1 MGILIYFL
9 IGLIFAVLLII
20 FHTAKE
26 MGRHWNIGEGILDFM
41 GIHDSG
47 DLGCA
52 AFLMF
57 ALWPV
62 VFFIG
67 FVFIGVGLIILFLES
82 FGDWI
87 TEKTKKLFK

>member
-26 MGRHWNIGEGILDFM
+26 MGRHWDISESILDFM

-57 ALWPV
+57 VLWPV
-62 VFFIG
+62 VFFIY
-67 FVFIGVGLIILFLES
+67 FMFIAVGSIGLLLES